1 MFSEKDLLAYRSIQA
16 PAALREKVMAAKSVR
31 RQSHLLRTG
40 MIAAGL
46 LLFCAAGLFWRGGAP
61 VVALH
66 GETLTGQIVFQE
78 AAPFAVMAR
87 RSNVRIVP
95 VELTVSQKTDIS
107 VSHGC
112 MTVDGSAPTQT
123 LTSSEP
129 ITLQWEIL
137 QEEVMP
143 ACEMEIRDQNGATI
157 VTLTFDEAGMTATKR
172 RIST

>member
-1 MFSEKDLLAYRSIQA
+1 MFSEKELLAYRSIQA
-16 PAALREKVMAAKSVR
+16 PTALREKVMAAKAAG
-31 RQSHLLRTG
+31 RQSQLLWAG

-46 LLFCAAGLFWRGGAP
+46 LLFCAAGLFLRGGAP
-61 VVALH
+61 MIVLY
-66 GETLTGQIVFQE
+66 GETLNGRISFQE
-78 AAPFAVMAR
+78 TAPAAMMAR

-95 VELTVSQKTDIS
+95 VELTVSQKTEIS

-112 MTVDGSAPTQT
+112 MTVDGSTPTQT
-123 LTSSEP
+123 ITSNEP
-129 ITLQWEIL
+129 IALQWEIL